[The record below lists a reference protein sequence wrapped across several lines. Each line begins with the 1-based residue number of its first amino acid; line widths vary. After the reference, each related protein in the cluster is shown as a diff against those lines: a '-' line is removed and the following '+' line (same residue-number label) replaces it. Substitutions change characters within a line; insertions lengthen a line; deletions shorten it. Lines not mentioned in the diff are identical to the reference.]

1 MFKIKKDPRITPIG
15 RILRKLS
22 IDEFPQL
29 FNVLKGGMSLV
40 GPRPLP
46 VYDYDGFSEDW
57 HRRRFSVRPGIT
69 CLWQVN
75 AGNPLFYQELGRL
88 YLEMALAENKFG
100 TPEKRDEYL
109 DRARESL
116 EGLMGRNPLEA
127 FGYYEMGKVYMLYNF
142 PLLTYAARG
151 RAYLRKALEL
161 RPVDEDLNINVVYAY
176 LAQWDRLSG
185 VERDFAFERVACN
198 LEMEAN
204 FFPRVLAL
212 WINEFKDSAKLKDIF
227 FENRG
232 VWAKLARF
240 FPVL

>member
-1 MFKIKKDPRITPIG
+1 VKKNIDMKLVAKVVVLVIAGGLFVAAARAYLGYRHFYRYAAG
-15 RILRKLS
+15 RAVATNLQGSFGVLEPELRKAVS
-22 IDEFPQL
+22 
-29 FNVLKGGMSLV
+29 
-40 GPRPLP
+40 
-46 VYDYDGFSEDW
+46 FS
-57 HRRRFSVRPGIT
+57 
-69 CLWQVN
+69 
-75 AGNPLFYQELGRL
+75 GNPLFYQELGRL

-116 EGLMGRNPLEA
+116 EGLVRRNPLDA

-161 RPVDEDLNINVVYAY
+161 RPVDEDLNVNVVYAY
-176 LAQWDRLSG
+176 LAQWNRLSG
-185 VERDFAFERVACN
+185 VERDFVFERVASN

-212 WINEFKDSAKLKDIF
+212 WMNEFKDSAKLKDIF
-227 FENRG
+227 SENEDLR
-232 VWAKLARF
+232 AKLARF